1 MPTSEPR
8 TITPGLLRDWPL
20 PTGTTGKRDRGTVL
34 VVGGSRSTPGAVLLA
49 GIASLRAGAGRLQ
62 LAVTEGTAAA
72 LSIAVPEA
80 AVIGLPETATGSV
93 AGDVPKGLLDL
104 AAQADAV
111 AVGPGLDDIDET
123 VTLLGAVLDAV
134 RPDAGVVLD
143 AYALGA
149 LSRNPRLLHGRPQR
163 VVLTPNLTEAAYLL
177 GARDGD
183 TGDTGDGGDTGDDG
197 DVEAAEVARRCAAVV
212 TLYGTV
218 AAPDGAV
225 WHEESGDAGLGTSGS
240 GDVLAG
246 IVAGLLA
253 RGAEP
258 AQAACW
264 GTWAHAVS
272 GQRLAPRHGRTGFLA
287 RELLDEV
294 AYTLGTV

>member
-20 PTGTTGKRDRGTVL
+20 PGTAKAGTAGKEGRGTVL
-34 VVGGSRSTPGAVLLA
+34 VIGGSRSTPGAVLLA
-49 GIASLRAGAGRLQ
+49 GVASLRAGAGRLQ
-62 LAVTEGTAAA
+62 LAVTEGTATA

-80 AVIGLPETATGSV
+80 AVVGLPETRSGSV
-93 AGDVPKGLLDL
+93 AGDVPKRLLDL
-104 AAQADAV
+104 AAEADAV
-111 AVGPGLDDIDET
+111 AIGPGLDDIDET
-123 VTLLGAVLDAV
+123 ATLLGAVLDAV

-149 LSRNPRLLHGRPQR
+149 LSHDPRLLAGRRMR
-163 VVLTPNLTEAAYLL
+163 VVLTPNVTEAGYLL
-177 GARDGD
+177 GRPGAA
-183 TGDTGDGGDTGDDG
+183 GDDL
-197 DVEAAEVARRCAAVV
+197 AAVAVEVARRCSAVV

-218 AAPDGAV
+218 AAPGGGI
-225 WHEESGDAGLGTSGS
+225 WTEESGDAGLGTSGS

-246 IVAGLLA
+246 VVAGLLA
-253 RGAEP
+253 RGADPE
-258 AQAACW
+258 QAACW

-272 GQRLAPRHGRTGFLA
+272 GQRLAPHHGRTGFLA